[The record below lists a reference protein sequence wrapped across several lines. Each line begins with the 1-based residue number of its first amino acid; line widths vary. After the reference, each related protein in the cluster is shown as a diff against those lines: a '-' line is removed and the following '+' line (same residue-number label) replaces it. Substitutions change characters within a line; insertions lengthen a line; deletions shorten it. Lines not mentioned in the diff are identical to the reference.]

1 MKLKTGKDL
10 NKKSNNKVKNE
21 SDDETDKE
29 LELVLDYDSSDE
41 MIKEVE

>member
-1 MKLKTGKDL
+1 MKPKTGKDL